1 MAGLIRYGSEDKVI
15 DTQKVVTSTWSS
27 NTNDASNF
35 INFTSS
41 IATGTDST
49 SSGAFYIQVYN
60 NAGESQSQYFIAY
73 GHKHGSGSLDF
84 TNDDGAI
91 GRSATRLIYNQYRQL
106 VYGDETTDFNFE
118 GHTPDDIFVININRA
133 RYKHN
138 LKAGS
143 LNLFLSGSTAGA
155 ALGTIHLT
163 ISGANDLAGTLIHNL
178 TDDSITVTGSAT
190 ITNAGRQF
198 NLVSGSSGV
207 RSGSTTVQTP
217 SGSYG
222 FFYPDAGFII
232 VNGGVMKNANGY
244 VSRSLGSAG
253 AGHVVNNSH
262 EAFRRAISSSNGGQ
276 FIVDSEEKITSQ
288 YFFTRVKNNEFNYT
302 TNPSFIDTNGNL
314 NFTSMVDNPKT
325 FITTIGLYNDSNDL
339 VAVAKVSQPISKDF
353 SKEALMRVKL
363 DY

>member
-41 IATGTDST
+41 IATGTDAT

-106 VYGDETTDFNFE
+106 VYGDETTDFNFG

-138 LKAGS
+138 LKPGT
-143 LNLFLSGSTAGA
+143 LNLK
-155 ALGTIHLT
+155 
-163 ISGANDLAGTLIHNL
+163 ISGANDLSTIIHNL

-232 VNGGVMKNANGY
+232 INGGVMKNGNGY
-244 VSRSLGSAG
+244 ISRSLGSAG

-262 EAFRRAISSSNGGQ
+262 EALRRAISSSNGGQ

-288 YFFTRVKNNEFNYT
+288 YFFTRAKNNEFNYT

-339 VAVAKVSQPISKDF
+339 VAVAKVSQPIAKDF
-353 SKEALMRVKL
+353 SKEALIRVKL

>member
-1 MAGLIRYGSEDKVI
+1 MAGLIRYDRGDKVI
-15 DTQKVVTSTWSS
+15 DTQKIITSTWSG
-27 NTNDASNF
+27 NTNDADVF
-35 INFTSS
+35 SS
-41 IATGTDST
+41 FSSSGASTAVAST
-49 SSGAFYIQVYN
+49 SSAAFFIEIYN
-60 NAGESQSQYFIAY
+60 DASSTETQYAVAY
-73 GHKHGSGSLDF
+73 GHKKGSGSLDF
-84 TNDDGAI
+84 TSDVGGFGN
-91 GRSATRLIYNQYRQL
+91 SATRVIYNQYRQL
-106 VYGDETTDFNFE
+106 VYGDETSDFNFE
-118 GHTPDDIFVININRA
+118 GTTPDDIYVININRA

-163 ISGANDLAGTLIHNL
+163 
-178 TDDSITVTGSAT
+178 DDSVSTSGSAT

-207 RSGSTTVQTP
+207 MLSGTTLAQTD

-222 FFYPDAGFII
+222 FFYPDSGFII
-232 VNGGVMKNANGY
+232 LNPRALSMSIALSESVGSNEHNHNHHLFKNAISG
-244 VSRSLGSAG
+244 G
-253 AGHVVNNSH
+253 NS
-262 EAFRRAISSSNGGQ
+262 FV
-276 FIVDSEEKITSQ
+276 VDSEEKVTSQ
-288 YFFTRVKNNEFNYT
+288 YYFTRAKNNEFNYT

-314 NFTSMVDNPKT
+314 NYTSMVDNPKT

-353 SKEALMRVKL
+353 SKEALIRVKL